1 MILQDPF
8 CTALESTS
16 GADNPRSSPIG
27 QISEKHDQW
36 RSSMASNMHSYWP
49 TTPGAP
55 PLGRFLK
62 NTTNGVHVRSYWQ
75 TTRGAPPLGRFLKHT
90 TNGVQEWPA
99 TCVLIGRQHA
109 ELPNWSDFSKARPMA
124 FKHGQKHAILLAD
137 NPRSSSIGQISE
149 THDQWRPSMASNMR
163 SYWQTTR
170 WAFWLSNVTIRN
182 TNNIYRYLLP
192 MCLTSSITQIGN
204 YLR

>member
-36 RSSMASNMHSYWP
+36 RSSMASNM
-49 TTPGAP
+49 
-55 PLGRFLK
+55 
-62 NTTNGVHVRSYWQ
+62 RSYWQ

-182 TNNIYRYLLP
+182 TNNTYRYLLP
-192 MCLTSSITQIGN
+192 MCLTSSITQIVN